1 VPKILFVMPYF
12 IKDNRGG
19 GAEVQAYLKAKHLAQ
34 KEGLEVIYLTSNPG
48 DKPQEETVEGIRV
61 LRKLRMPFPLRN
73 TFTIFREILRIKPC
87 IVYTRMNWPAVLPIG
102 LASKIIKA
110 RTLWFATEDA
120 PLQPWFN
127 FRSVLSAL
135 KDYKK
140 TKIKLVPLLINA
152 FFEDLFFN
160 LGLRLMDEIYAQNK
174 TQKQLLRKNFG
185 RDAKIFKSIHEI
197 PETEP
202 KKSPR
207 PMVLWAGS
215 FGKRKRPEIFIEI
228 ARRLPQYEFVMIGRI
243 KENQKEFLKNAP
255 PNLQY
260 AGYVPFDESEKFF
273 ESAWVYVNTSEKGR
287 EGFPNTFIQ
296 AWKHKTAVVSMN
308 ADPDGLLSEKG
319 LGILTDDDLEKTVEA
334 IRKLVDDE
342 NLRKKISHN
351 AYFYTMNKHN
361 IKNLMALFKLK
372 NCYK

>member
-1 VPKILFVMPYF
+1 MPYF

-48 DKPQEETVEGIRV
+48 DKPQEEFVEGIRV

-87 IVYTRMNWPAVLPIG
+87 IIYTRMNWPALLPIG
-102 LASKIIKA
+102 IASKITGA

-120 PLQPWFN
+120 TLHPWFN
-127 FRSVLSAL
+127 LRSLMDAS

-140 TKIKLVPLLINA
+140 SKIKLIPLFINA
-152 FFEDLFFN
+152 LIEDLFFN
-160 LGLRLMDEIYAQNK
+160 LGLRLMDEIYAQNE

-197 PETEP
+197 PKTEP
-202 KKSPR
+202 EKSPR
-207 PMVLWAGS
+207 PVILWAGS

-228 ARRLPQYEFVMIGRI
+228 ARRLPQYEFIMIGRI
-243 KENQKEFLKNAP
+243 KESQKELLKNAP
-255 PNLQY
+255 PNLHY

-273 ESAWVYVNTSEKGR
+273 ERAWIYVNTSEKGR

-334 IRKLVDDE
+334 IRKLVEDE
-342 NLRKKISHN
+342 NLRGNMTSR
-351 AYFYTMNKHN
+351 AYKYAMENHSPQTLDKLF
-361 IKNLMALFKLK
+361 NLDRCKTAE
-372 NCYK
+372 